1 MGSWR
6 WNARIGHGKNLS
18 LDLFDNATNCR
29 QVVILTRSIW
39 LTINVSMGFGRHVV
53 DLLADDPA
61 NAVKLARSSYGLT
74 ALSLWTFVLPKLPVV
89 ALLVRLFTTH
99 SNNFSRILWSSLAFL
114 LAWNSAMTIITFVKC
129 DPVHKNWQPRTPG
142 KCWDP
147 RIYLYMGY
155 FSGGKSP
162 YLISF
167 A

>member
-61 NAVKLARSSYGLT
+61 NAVKLARSSYGL
-74 ALSLWTFVLPKLPVV
+74 
-89 ALLVRLFTTH
+89 
-99 SNNFSRILWSSLAFL
+99 
-114 LAWNSAMTIITFVKC
+114 SAMTIITVVKC